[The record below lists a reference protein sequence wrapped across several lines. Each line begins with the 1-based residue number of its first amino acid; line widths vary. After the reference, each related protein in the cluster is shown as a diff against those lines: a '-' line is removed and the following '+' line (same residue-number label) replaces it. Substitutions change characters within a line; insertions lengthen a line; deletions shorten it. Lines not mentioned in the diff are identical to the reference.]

1 MGWLLIEARHPARA
15 YLVDLGHRKLQ
26 PHVLERPR
34 KFNANA
40 LQANSGEEEEGEEE
54 NEEEEEDEDD
64 KENEEE
70 EEDKVGEEDEDDEED
85 EEDDEDD
92 DAMG

>member
-15 YLVDLGHRKLQ
+15 HLVDLGHRKLQ

-40 LQANSGEEEEGEEE
+40 LQANSEEEEEE
-54 NEEEEEDEDD
+54 NEEENEEEDD